1 MLELVSK
8 KGTKA
13 KAEVPFFIL
22 KLCNLEP
29 LQLCNLLTK
38 FTSLKLFIMSMLRLQ
53 LPTDPRWVN
62 IVEKNIEEILTD
74 HAWCEQKAASN
85 AITIIT
91 INSEYPDLVT
101 DMLALAK
108 EEIEHFEMVH
118 EIIKKRGLTLGRE
131 RKDEY
136 VGELAKYMKQS
147 NTGSRVSGFVERML
161 FSAMIEARSCER
173 FKVLSENIKDEEL
186 SKFYWDLMESEAG
199 HYTTFITYA
208 RKYGHGIDVEKRWRE
223 WLEFE
228 ASVIAKYGKKET
240 IHG

>member
-1 MLELVSK
+1 
-8 KGTKA
+8 
-13 KAEVPFFIL
+13 
-22 KLCNLEP
+22 
-29 LQLCNLLTK
+29 
-38 FTSLKLFIMSMLRLQ
+38 MLRLQ

-101 DMLALAK
+101 DMLSLAK

-118 EIIKKRGLTLGRE
+118 DIIKKRGLTLGRE

-186 SKFYWDLMESEAG
+186 SKFYWDLMESEAA

-208 RKYGHGIDVEKRWRE
+208 RKYGTGIDVEKRWRE

-228 ASVIAKYGKKET
+228 ASVIAKYGKSET

>member
-1 MLELVSK
+1 
-8 KGTKA
+8 
-13 KAEVPFFIL
+13 
-22 KLCNLEP
+22 
-29 LQLCNLLTK
+29 
-38 FTSLKLFIMSMLRLQ
+38 MSMLRLQ

-101 DMLALAK
+101 DMLSLAK

-118 EIIKKRGLTLGRE
+118 DIIKKRGLTLGRE

-186 SKFYWDLMESEAG
+186 SKFYWDLMESEAA

-208 RKYGHGIDVEKRWRE
+208 RKYGTGIDVEKRWRE

-228 ASVIAKYGKKET
+228 ASVIAKYGKSET